1 MLKKRMVR
9 NIFLMF
15 ISFFSGVCV
24 MAQSLSGNVMD
35 LTTHEVIAG
44 ATVYFPQLKLG
55 AVSDI
60 KGNYKIAPLPKGTY
74 EVELE
79 MQGYATLSKQIT
91 IKGDVIL
98 DFALTISS
106 ASLKEVI
113 ITALG
118 NATTLRRAPTPV

>member
-1 MLKKRMVR
+1 MARK
-9 NIFLMF
+9 IFLLS
-15 ISFFSGVCV
+15 ISLFTGVYV
-24 MAQSLSGNVMD
+24 TAQALSGNVMD
-35 LTTHEVIAG
+35 LTTHEAIAG

-60 KGNYKIAPLPKGTY
+60 SGNYRISPLPKGTY

-79 MQGYATLSKQIT
+79 MAGYATLTKQIT
-91 IKGDVIL
+91 IKGDVML

-118 NATTLRRAPTPV
+118 NTTTLR